1 MISFRIKYRSGLPRL
16 LFFILLT
23 SHSWVVYAQNDLMDM
38 LESTEKKETTYTKYT
53 FKSSRIIN
61 GHSIET
67 VAKNHL
73 DFRIS
78 HRFGRVNSGA
88 YNLWGLDQAIMKLFF
103 DYGLTDRLTVGVG
116 RATTGKTYDGYAKYK
131 LLRQSSGARTMPI
144 TVVVVGGTSLNTMKP
159 IDETQPTL
167 FVDRMT
173 YFGQLLIARKFSERL
188 SLQVSPTVLHRNL
201 TNTPYET
208 NLVAA
213 VGIGGRFKI
222 SKRTSLNAEYF
233 YVLPNQIDPQF
244 KNTLSVGVD
253 IETGGH
259 VFQLH
264 FTNSLGMVERQ
275 FLTET
280 TGAWG
285 SGDIHYGFN
294 LSRTF
299 SFDKK
304 AQKPTK

>member
-1 MISFRIKYRSGLPRL
+1 MTFLQTIYVPTLGRL
-16 LFFILLT
+16 LFVILLT
-23 SHSWVVYAQNDLMDM
+23 CHSWATYAQDDLMDM

-53 FKSSRIIN
+53 FKSTRNIN

-67 VAKNHL
+67 VARNHL

-88 YNLWGLDQAIMKLFF
+88 YNLWGLDQASMKLFF
-103 DYGLTDRLTVGVG
+103 DYGLTDRLMVGVG

-131 LLRQSSGARTMPI
+131 LLRQASGARTMPV
-144 TVVVVGGTSLNTMKP
+144 TVVVVGGTSVNTMKP

-167 FVDRMT
+167 FVDRLT

-188 SLQVSPTVLHRNL
+188 SVQLSPTVLHRNL

-213 VGIGGRFKI
+213 MGIGGRFKI

-280 TGAWG
+280 TGAWDN
-285 SGDIHYGFN
+285 GDIHYGFN
-294 LSRTF
+294 MSRTF

-304 AQKPTK
+304 APKLIK

>member
-1 MISFRIKYRSGLPRL
+1 MYS
-16 LFFILLT
+16 ILLLG
-23 SHSWVVYAQNDLMDM
+23 SWAVQAQDDLMNM
-38 LESTEKKETTYTKYT
+38 LETAEKKEIVYTKYT
-53 FKSSRIIN
+53 FKSTRIIN
-61 GHSIET
+61 GNSIET

-78 HRFGRVNSGA
+78 HRFGRLNSGS
-88 YNLWGLDQAIMKLFF
+88 YNLWGLDQASMKLFF
-103 DYGLTDRLTVGVG
+103 DYGLTNRLMVGIG
-116 RATTGKTYDGYAKYK
+116 RATTGKTYDGYLKYK
-131 LLRQSSGARTMPI
+131 LLRQSSGARTMPVTI
-144 TVVVVGGTSLNTMKP
+144 TVVGGTSVNTLKP

-173 YFGQLLIARKFSERL
+173 YFGQMLIARKFSERL
-188 SLQVSPTVLHRNL
+188 SIQISPTVVHRNM
-201 TNTPYET
+201 TNTPLET
-208 NLVAA
+208 NLVMAM
-213 VGIGGRFKI
+213 GIGGRFKI

-244 KNTLSVGVD
+244 KNALAVGFD

-280 TGAWG
+280 TGSWG
-285 SGDIHYGFN
+285 GGDVHYGFN
-294 LSRTF
+294 ISRTF

-304 AQKPTK
+304 AKNSVK